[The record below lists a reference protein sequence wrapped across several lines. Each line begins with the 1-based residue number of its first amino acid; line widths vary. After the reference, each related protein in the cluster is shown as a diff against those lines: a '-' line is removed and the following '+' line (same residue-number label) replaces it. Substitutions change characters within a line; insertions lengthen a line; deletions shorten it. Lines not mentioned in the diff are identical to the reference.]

1 MENRNG
7 NRTLLDKTNSPL
19 GIIVQFPI
27 KKGPRTQSSLRTGL
41 CAHVEQML
49 IELQSTKSLVVQQ
62 STKTPYLHVIGQDL
76 STEQQQEEGSPP
88 SPSPSSNMSQ
98 DDDDFLDALINQN
111 DEEKNEEEAD
121 GPLPVLRII
130 WECPMI
136 TRTVGID
143 DNGNSFSGWS
153 CGWCMKRP
161 DGTEVPPFRG
171 ANARKALW
179 HVLKEPGHD
188 IRPCRGNIPRQKMR
202 QYKEMEN
209 SKALAKDLRTQ
220 KTASMMNNIQDLQDR
235 TVLKMAS
242 GRASALV
249 LCALSPVF

>member
-7 NRTLLDKTNSPL
+7 NRTLLDKANSPL

-41 CAHVEQML
+41 CAHVEQTL
-49 IELQSTKSLVVQQ
+49 IELQSTKLLVVQQ
-62 STKTPYLHVIGQDL
+62 STKTPYLPR
-76 STEQQQEEGSPP
+76 GS
-88 SPSPSSNMSQ
+88 SSNMSQ

-111 DEEKNEEEAD
+111 DKQNEEEED
-121 GPLPVLRII
+121 GPLPVLRNI
-130 WECPMI
+130 WECPML

-143 DNGNSFSGWS
+143 DSTRNSFSGWS

-171 ANARKALW
+171 ANAR
-179 HVLKEPGHD
+179 
-188 IRPCRGNIPRQKMR
+188 QKMW
-202 QYKEMEN
+202 QYKELEN

-235 TVLKMAS
+235 TVLKMSS

-249 LCALSPVF
+249 LCALSPVSF

>member
-1 MENRNG
+1 MENRNSNSGGG

-19 GIIVQFPI
+19 GIVIQFPI
-27 KKGPRTQSSLRTGL
+27 KKGPRTQLSLRTGL
-41 CAHVEQML
+41 HGAHIEQTL

-62 STKTPYLHVIGQDL
+62 STKTPYLPR
-76 STEQQQEEGSPP
+76 GS
-88 SPSPSSNMSQ
+88 SSNMSQ
-98 DDDDFLDALINQN
+98 DEDDDFLDALINQN
-111 DEEKNEEEAD
+111 DEETNEEEED

-143 DNGNSFSGWS
+143 DSTRNSFSGWS

-202 QYKEMEN
+202 QYKELEN

-235 TVLKMAS
+235 TVLKMSS

-249 LCALSPVF
+249 LCALSPVSF